1 MKRKNK
7 IDGISIQ
14 SFVEHYLGTRHNC
27 YMLKHQGLKSFDNP
41 YLIGVSNDF
50 AIKNFDYVGKNEL
63 VVVIDDF
70 GNPGT
75 YVNPLNIKKL
85 MELEVCKEKIKL
97 LNNISC
103 RNFDEAAILYQMCS
117 QLISDI
123 ECLEG
128 LYGGTYEL
136 LRLVNKNKLIRS
148 IRKQAKEEAKRTLI
162 FTRINESN
170 ISTEQVWETDYQ
182 ELDTSVEENA
192 LLPDD
197 SLEDYKVTDKVN
209 RQRKLSYKLS

>member
-1 MKRKNK
+1 MKKKTK

-14 SFVEHYLGTRHNC
+14 TFVEHYLGTRHDC
-27 YMLKHQGLKSFDNP
+27 YMLKHQGLKSFNNP

-63 VVVIDDF
+63 VIVIDDF

-103 RNFDEAAILYQMCS
+103 HNFNEAAILYQMCS

-136 LRLVNKNKLIRS
+136 LLLANKNKLIRS

-162 FTRINESN
+162 FTRVNETN
-170 ISTEQVWETDYQ
+170 ISVEQVWENDYQ
-182 ELDTSVEENA
+182 ELNNNLVDESV
-192 LLPDD
+192 LLFSD
-197 SLEDYKVTDKVN
+197 SLEDYKVTDKIN
-209 RQRKLSYKLS
+209 RQRKISYN